1 MTKRKDWKKVKA
13 VGGLYQRADKKGRK
27 RYCCDFELGGK
38 RYKKALGTNREDA
51 IRQIESIRRRARLAA
66 QGLAD
71 NNHPLRLLY
80 EEFIAVCE
88 SDLRASTV
96 TQYEGSFKQLWKH
109 FDKKKRVSDLTP
121 ALAERYKAKR
131 EREGVSPRTIR
142 LELTVFNA
150 MLNYGVK
157 ANTIERNPFAGVKLP
172 KCERS
177 EKGIWADAEYAMLI
191 DHEHRAGS
199 RGGAREC
206 CSRDLWVMLWET
218 GTQPQEMTSL
228 EWGNVDLDGRAIHIV
243 PTTRYGLKSRKR
255 ERAFPIESKPLLEML
270 TLKKWHAGKAA
281 DDPHSLVFPGESG
294 QQISKDQLRRRL
306 VRCLKACGI
315 DANGRSP
322 YSFRHTFCTR
332 MLQAGVSPMILKKLM
347 GHSTTR
353 MIDVIY
359 EHLQLADSRAAMK
372 QVASAPAKMIAHS
385 GA

>member
-13 VGGLYQRADKKGRK
+13 VGGLYQRTDKRGRR
-27 RYCCDFELGGK
+27 RYSCDFWIGGK

-51 IRQIESIRRRARLAA
+51 IRQTENIRRRARLAA

-71 NNHPLRLLY
+71 NSYPLRLLH
-80 EEFIAVCE
+80 EEFVAVGE
-88 SDLRASTV
+88 GDLRASTV
-96 TQYEGSFKQLWKH
+96 AQYGGSFKQLWKH

-121 ALAERYKAKR
+121 AHAERYKAKR

-150 MLNYGVK
+150 MLNYGVR
-157 ANTIERNPFAGVKLP
+157 ANTIERNPLAGVKLP
-172 KCERS
+172 KCEQS

-206 CSRDLWVMLWET
+206 TSRDLWVMLWET
-218 GTQPQEMTSL
+218 GVQPQEMTSL

-243 PTTRYGLKSRKR
+243 PTTRYVLKNRKR

-270 TLKKWHAGKAA
+270 TLRKWHTGKAA
-281 DDPHSLVFPGESG
+281 DDPHALVFPGEDG

-306 VRCLKACGI
+306 VRCTRACGI
-315 DANGRSP
+315 EANGRSP

-332 MLQAGVSPMILKKLM
+332 MLRADVSPMILKKLM
-347 GHSTTR
+347 GHATTR
-353 MIDVIY
+353 MIDRVY
-359 EHLQLADSRAAMK
+359 EHLKLSDTRAAMK
-372 QVASAPAKMIAHS
+372 HVAEMPTTKTARR